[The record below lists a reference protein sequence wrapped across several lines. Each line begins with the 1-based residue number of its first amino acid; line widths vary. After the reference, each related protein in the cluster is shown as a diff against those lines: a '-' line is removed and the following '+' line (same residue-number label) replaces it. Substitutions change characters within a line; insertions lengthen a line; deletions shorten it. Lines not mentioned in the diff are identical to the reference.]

1 MNIQVIELENDLWLQ
16 TLQEIRHDFY
26 HLPEYV
32 YLESKRTNT
41 IPEAILITEGE
52 KKFFVPYLLRK
63 CNDILPE
70 EVKSADI
77 FDVISPYGYPGILL
91 NQAAINTPGFPD
103 AALDAM
109 KQEFHSRGICSA
121 FFRLHPIL
129 NESFTKIFK
138 AGTFTVNG
146 ETVSIDLRIANL
158 WSQTRK
164 GHRSTINKCKRLGMI
179 AKIVPFQEYLDEFVA
194 IYEETMTRVNATTGY
209 YSFSSEY
216 FNRMNDLLGGTL
228 HLCIVEYEEQVACVG
243 LYTECCGIVQSTLG
257 GTRNHFVH
265 LSPGSLE
272 TDYARYWAQ
281 ERGNEFL
288 HLGGGVG
295 GSTEDSLYTFKSGF
309 SQLSHKF
316 LTLRLIINEEKY
328 HHLVHLRAKLL
339 EVTPSDLLQS
349 GFFPAYRSR

>member
-32 YLESKRTNT
+32 YLESKRTGG
-41 IPEAILITEGE
+41 IPEAILITEGD

-63 CNDILPE
+63 CNDILFE
-70 EVKSADI
+70 EGKAADA

-91 NQAAINTPGFPD
+91 NEAAINAPGFPD
-103 AALDAM
+103 AALDRM
-109 KQEFHSRGICSA
+109 KQEFRSRGICSA

-129 NESFTKIFK
+129 NESFTEIFK
-138 AGTFTVNG
+138 AETFTLNG
-146 ETVSIDLRIANL
+146 ETVSVDLKIANL
-158 WSQTRK
+158 WSHTRK
-164 GHRSTINKCKRLGMI
+164 GHRSTINKCKRLEMV
-179 AKIVPFQEYLDEFVA
+179 AKMVSFQDYLDEFVA
-194 IYEETMTRVNATTGY
+194 IYKETMKRVNATTGY

-216 FNRMNDLLGGTL
+216 FTQMNDLLGSTL
-228 HLCIVEYEEQVACVG
+228 HLCIVEYENQIACVG
-243 LYTECCGIVQSTLG
+243 LYTVCCGIVQSTLG
-257 GTRNHFVH
+257 GTRNQFVH

-281 ERGNEFL
+281 EHGYEFL

-309 SQLSHKF
+309 SQLTHKF
-316 LTLRLIINEEKY
+316 LTLRLITDEEKY
-328 HHLVHLRAKLL
+328 HQLVNLRAKVLG
-339 EVTPSDLLQS
+339 VTASELLQS
-349 GFFPAYRSR
+349 NFFPAYRSR